1 MNMSHKR
8 LVPALALIAMV
19 VPVAASAAD
28 HCSNATLNGSYGLRG
43 TGTINGGGNFA
54 AIGLFHFDGKG
65 HLTATLFVRLN
76 GVSITQALTGT
87 YSVNQDCTVSDV
99 WRTAGGDISVHE
111 SVIVDDGRGYYILNV
126 TAGDG
131 STISAEAKKQFP
143 GERDE

>member
-1 MNMSHKR
+1 M
-8 LVPALALIAMV
+8 
-19 VPVAASAAD
+19 
-28 HCSNATLNGSYGLRG
+28 
-43 TGTINGGGNFA
+43 
-54 AIGLFHFDGKG
+54 
-65 HLTATLFVRLN
+65 TATLFVRLN

-111 SVIVDDGRGYYILNV
+111 SVIVDDGKGYYILNV